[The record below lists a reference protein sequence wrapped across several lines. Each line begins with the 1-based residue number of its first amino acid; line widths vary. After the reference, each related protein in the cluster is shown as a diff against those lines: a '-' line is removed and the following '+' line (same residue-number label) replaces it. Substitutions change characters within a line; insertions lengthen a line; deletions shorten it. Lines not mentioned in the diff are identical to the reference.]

1 MGIGWLKMGKIS
13 DKMGQDGVKMRKM
26 KDVSSVL
33 AISGREGLKILI
45 EQIPTYSGDGGP
57 LGLILSILKT
67 VHNALLRD
75 YVTGRRIVSASRPR
89 RGLTRI

>member
-1 MGIGWLKMGKIS
+1 MGKIS

-67 VHNALLRD
+67 IYNALLRD
-75 YVTGRRIVSASRPR
+75 YVTGRRIVIASRPR
-89 RGLTRI
+89 RGPSRA